1 MVKNASCHR
10 KQLAEGSIFAIRYI
24 WKMTRFRVENADPNV
39 TLIAIFSAGVSRI
52 RMGSFEPIRHR
63 MCTAYG
69 KEVGQKKS
77 TQNEISAGFRLGKS
91 RKSRSGFTFFDR
103 SFCLF
108 WETTMGARGEKTD
121 SENIS
126 HSLRKVVRKGVFFT
140 HFLHHGSRHV

>member
-1 MVKNASCHR
+1 MI
-10 KQLAEGSIFAIRYI
+10 GSICYIEHFQIR
-24 WKMTRFRVENADPNV
+24 TRFRVENADPNV

-52 RMGSFEPIRHR
+52 RMGSFDPIRNR

-77 TQNEISAGFRLGKS
+77 THNEISVGFRSGKP

-108 WETTMGARGEKTD
+108 WETTMGARGEKTT
-121 SENIS
+121 SENI
-126 HSLRKVVRKGVFFT
+126 
-140 HFLHHGSRHV
+140 